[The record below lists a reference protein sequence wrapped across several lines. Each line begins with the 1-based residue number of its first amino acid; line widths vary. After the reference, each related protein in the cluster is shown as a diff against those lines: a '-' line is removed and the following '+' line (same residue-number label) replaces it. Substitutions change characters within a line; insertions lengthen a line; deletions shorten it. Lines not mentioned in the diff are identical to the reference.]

1 MNSAHSLKN
10 VSRKSLASASDGN
23 SFIHS
28 TKEFSKEVLNNQQQ
42 MMSLKELVNSRE
54 FEMFKLFL
62 QSKNTL
68 IDVLF
73 WQDLEAYG
81 YHFNLMKK
89 IVTNN

>member
-1 MNSAHSLKN
+1 MNSAHGLKN
-10 VSRKSLASASDGN
+10 VSRKSLASSSDGN

-28 TKEFSKEVLNNQQQ
+28 TKEVSNNQQQ
-42 MMSLKELVNSRE
+42 MMPLKELVNSRE

-62 QSKNTL
+62 QSKNAL

-81 YHFNLMKK
+81 YHFNLMKT